1 MLVYNLCAVLQRGPV
16 CTGVWDIK
24 AERTCCLSP
33 VVLFTPNYKEI
44 TRAVCLV
51 SGGRIRFCL
60 GVVVYLMRGG
70 IIFCFDVLARKT
82 LFLGKL
88 TILRFKSYNYQSHW
102 GNNLWILPGLPKKA
116 WCRER
121 LREEGDFQI

>member
-1 MLVYNLCAVLQRGPV
+1 M
-16 CTGVWDIK
+16 
-24 AERTCCLSP
+24 
-33 VVLFTPNYKEI
+33 
-44 TRAVCLV
+44 
-51 SGGRIRFCL
+51 
-60 GVVVYLMRGG
+60 MRGG

-82 LFLGKL
+82 LFLDKL